1 MDTVYAMARLPEGPG
16 KFLPLSA
23 RQVVSGM
30 ASNAA
35 TAIARLGGEAALWA
49 AVGDDGVGER
59 LVAAIADEGIDCSG
73 VQRVAGAPS
82 AISSVLVD
90 PAGERTIIPYYAPEL
105 LRRPQLPEPI
115 VRGEFAAVMAD
126 VRWPAAAELALRA
139 ACSNRRLALFDA
151 DVASADVLD
160 RLAPLATHVVA
171 SHPGAVALC
180 GPGEPARLVR
190 VLAERYPGEAVVT
203 AGPEGACWFERE
215 TGEVRHVPAFAIRAV
230 DTTAAGDVFHG
241 ALALAL
247 VEGRGLPEALR
258 FAAAAAAI
266 KCTRFGGRLGAPRR
280 AEVDALLSKEAC

>member
-1 MDTVYAMARLPEGPG
+1 MDTVYAMARLPDGPG
-16 KFLPLSA
+16 KFLPLGA
-23 RQVVSGM
+23 RQVASGM

-35 TAIARLGGEAALWA
+35 TAVARLGGSAALWA

-59 LVAAIADEGIDCSG
+59 LVAAIAGEGIDCGG

-90 PAGERTIIPYYAPEL
+90 RAGERLIIPYYAPEL
-105 LRRPQLPEPI
+105 LRSPRLPAALS
-115 VRGEFAAVMAD
+115 RGEFAAVMAD
-126 VRWPAAAELALRA
+126 VRWPAASELALRA
-139 ACSNRRLALFDA
+139 ARTNGRLALFDA
-151 DVASADVLD
+151 DVAPADVLH

-190 VLAERYPGEAVVT
+190 VLAERYPGEAIVT
-203 AGPEGACWFERE
+203 AGAEGACWFERE
-215 TGEVRHVPAFAIRAV
+215 TGEVRHVPAFAIQAV

-247 VEGRGLPEALR
+247 VEGQPLVAALR

-280 AEVDALLSKEAC
+280 AEVEALLSGRA